1 MRLLA
6 ILLSTLLLATACSES
21 GANSNNSGDSSLKID
36 PALVATQLER
46 KPFYERNPQSS
57 APSFEIASPKFRLE
71 HTGYGD
77 NYGTFTL
84 DFPSESCKRIILEY
98 TMCCEGKRP
107 ADYDNTTIFFVKD
120 KTTEEWHEIARAF
133 TPFGGFFES
142 DWTKKFY
149 LDITEFQT
157 LLSGSTEFRYYY
169 GGFDAREDMAHAVS
183 LKFILYK
190 GEPEH
195 KLIAVNNIYDSATT
209 DNSGNR
215 AWVYGIES
223 HDIEAEERLGLR
235 NVTIP
240 DGTKRIELRLSI
252 TGHGHD
258 QGTFPDLGTTAVNAA
273 EFDENIYTIY
283 INGTKQAQQG
293 RIFYSNADNYP
304 QKGTYNY
311 DRANWA
317 PGNPAN
323 VHYWS
328 IEPIA
333 IAEDSFTLDIDLQ
346 RFISQF
352 NTPSDNDGVA
362 RYIVQGDLFF
372 YQ

>member
-1 MRLLA
+1 MRYFS
-6 ILLSTLLLATACSES
+6 ILLSALLFATACSES
-21 GANSNNSGDSSLKID
+21 GGDSGQTID
-36 PALVATQLER
+36 PALVASLIER

-57 APSFEIASPKFRLE
+57 APSYEVATNKIRLS
-71 HTGYGD
+71 HTGWGD

-84 DFPSESCKRIILEY
+84 NFPTESCKRVILEY
-98 TMCCEGKRP
+98 TMGCEGKRP

-120 KTTEEWHEIARAF
+120 KATNEWHEIVRAF
-133 TPFGGFFES
+133 TPFGGLFES

-149 LDITEFQT
+149 LDVTEFQS
-157 LLSGSTEFRYYY
+157 LLQGETEFRYYY
-169 GGFDAREDMAHAVS
+169 GGFDAEKDMAHAAT
-183 LKFILYK
+183 LKFIHYK
-190 GEPEH
+190 GVPER
-195 KLIAVNNIYDSATT
+195 KLLTVKNIYDSATT
-209 DNSGNR
+209 DNCGNR

-223 HDIEAEERLGLR
+223 HDIEAEERLGR
-235 NVTIP
+235 RRVTIP
-240 DGTKRIELRLSI
+240 TGTKSIELRLSI

-273 EFDENIYTIY
+273 EFDENIYTIS
-283 INGTKQAQQG
+283 INGTKQSAQG
-293 RIFYSNADNYP
+293 RIFYSNANNYV
-304 QKGTYNY
+304 QMGTYNY

-323 VHYWS
+323 INYWT
-328 IEPIA
+328 IEQTTG
-333 IAEDSFTLDIDLQ
+333 ELTLDIDLQ

-372 YQ
+372 YN